1 MTLYHSI
8 RNSRMTIAGK
18 CMKKGVLLCGLMS
31 AWLFASPIDAK
42 PVDSSQWLK
51 DDYVGVGAI
60 DVPKLAQRRIYSYLM
75 DFFVTDKNVKQAFSV
90 IRSSGIVFEEILSR
104 IVVGI
109 PNDIDKAE
117 HIILWETTQD
127 LSQYKPL
134 LSSFEK
140 TIDKRMHQG
149 MEYYA
154 TKRENE
160 CMAVLGSVLVLG
172 SELKVKSILEAY
184 KNGYAGGITNQ
195 TLQSLLKRANKASDA
210 WFVFSLNKNQ
220 RAIIGRGDPLIDMTS
235 TNEGVVRLGDLQ
247 SGIISLDFSKGLNT
261 SATFIMS
268 DDKAASQMTKAVS
281 VLLDNG
287 KKDPDIKAL
296 GIATF
301 LTGIALNTSK
311 SEVNVT
317 VNFNQTTFDQLIA
330 LVTQF
335 VKSMPG
341 QPPKNAASNRSTE
354 TPPTQG
360 AVESGSRSKTTNSAT
375 RPSHTGTD
383 AKTRALQ

>member
-1 MTLYHSI
+1 M
-8 RNSRMTIAGK
+8 N
-18 CMKKGVLLCGLMS
+18 KGVLLCGLMS
-31 AWLFASPIDAK
+31 AWLFASPVYAK

-127 LSQYKPL
+127 LSRYKPL

-140 TIDKRMHQG
+140 RIDKRMHQG

-184 KNGYAGGITNQ
+184 KNGYTGGITNQ
-195 TLQSLLKRANKASDA
+195 TLQTLLKRADKTSDA
-210 WFVFSLNKNQ
+210 WFVFSLSQTQ
-220 RAIIGRGDPLIDMTS
+220 RTIIGRGDPLIDMTS

-247 SGIISLDFSKGLNT
+247 SGIISLDFSKGLST

-296 GIATF
+296 GIETF

-317 VNFNQTTFDQLIA
+317 VSFNQTTFDQLIA

-341 QPPKNAASNRSTE
+341 QPPKNATSNRSIE

-360 AVESGSRSKTTNSAT
+360 TVDSRSRSNPTTSPT
-375 RPSHTGTD
+375 RSSHTGTD
-383 AKTRALQ
+383 AKTRAVK